1 MFTGGGVGWDNCLES
16 RLMKSS
22 EVHVHTPRPSVFLA
36 RSLPNRSTGARGK
49 DMHKD
54 LLYKTGYNS
63 RKLMIHM
70 LWNIL
75 WVFKVMRLDYL
86 RL

>member
-1 MFTGGGVGWDNCLES
+1 MFTGRGVGWDNYLECQ
-16 RLMKSS
+16 LMEST

-36 RSLPNRSTGARGK
+36 RSLPNRNTGARGK
-49 DMHKD
+49 DMYED

-63 RKLMIHM
+63 RKLMIPM
-70 LWNIL
+70 LWNTM